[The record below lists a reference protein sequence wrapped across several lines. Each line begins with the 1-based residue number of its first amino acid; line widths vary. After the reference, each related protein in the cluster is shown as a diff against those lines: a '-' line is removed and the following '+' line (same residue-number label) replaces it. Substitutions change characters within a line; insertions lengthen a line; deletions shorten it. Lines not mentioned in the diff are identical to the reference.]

1 MLTFITSAA
10 QSAARNKPG
19 GSEIAEAKRDVMQSC
34 IRELS
39 LTPRQIET
47 FRQIFGFFDA
57 GKLNL
62 NSLFFNKLGNAASPF
77 RKGPQQQ
84 TAMTH

>member
-1 MLTFITSAA
+1 
-10 QSAARNKPG
+10 
-19 GSEIAEAKRDVMQSC
+19 MQSC

-47 FRQIFGFFDA
+47 FRQIFGFLDA

-62 NSLFFNKLGNAASPF
+62 KSPFFNKLGNAASPF
-77 RKGPQQQ
+77 RKGPE
-84 TAMTH
+84 